1 MRFKTTS
8 GRIVTLKHASRYL
21 IDWDK
26 PSRSKFQTKVK
37 EILREKWYG
46 DAVYEELRIAGTAL
60 SLDFY
65 NSAKKIAI
73 EVQGAQH
80 LKFTS
85 MFHKTRN
92 DFLNQLKRDEKKL
105 NFCRINGII
114 LLEVYP
120 NDKLDDDLLK
130 RLLENA

>member
-1 MRFKTTS
+1 MKFRTTS
-8 GRIVTLKHASRYL
+8 GRMATLKNASKYA
-21 IDWDK
+21 IDWNR

-37 EILREKWYG
+37 EILYNKWFG
-46 DAVYEELRIAGTAL
+46 DLVYEELRIAGTSL

-65 NSAKKIAI
+65 NASKKIAI

-85 MFHKTRN
+85 MFHKTKN
-92 DFLNQLKRDEKKL
+92 DFLRQLKRDEKKL
-105 NFCRINGII
+105 NFCRLNNIV

-120 NDKLDDDLLK
+120 QDKLDDDLLK
-130 RLLENA
+130 RLLENT